1 MALLE
6 EKMRKKRQERE
17 EQEKQEALDRERIR
31 IRSGKDLSEA
41 QRKMEEMEMKKLV
54 EQRKREKDE
63 EKMARERVRAQIES
77 DKAARRAKMA
87 ELSGQPTSPPPVV
100 VPVPT
105 VSAPVTPKEAKN
117 YSNTKIQFRL
127 LDGSTVVETFDV
139 KETLSAVRLF
149 VQLKQ
154 GLETPFKLM
163 TTFPRKIFGDD
174 DFEKPLEA
182 LGLVPSAVLVVS
194 KA

>member
-1 MALLE
+1 
-6 EKMRKKRQERE
+6 MRKKRQERE
-17 EQEKQEALDRERIR
+17 EQEKQEALDREKMR

-63 EKMARERVRAQIES
+63 EKKARERVRAQIES

-87 ELSGQPTSPPPVV
+87 ELSGQPTSPPTAAAS
-100 VPVPT
+100 VPT
-105 VSAPVTPKEAKN
+105 VSTSAPTTQKEPKS

-127 LDGSTVVETFDV
+127 LDGSTVVESFDV

-154 GLETPFKLM
+154 GVDVPFKLM
-163 TTFPRKIFGDD
+163 TTFPRKVFRDE